1 MHVDVDTKTNSCWC
15 QISQSKSSVAVNSK
29 ASHNFTKGKG
39 HQQVHTTATSRKQIV
54 ISMQKVISLAFHAAV
69 TVVVRQISRSRL
81 KHSWYAQMLVMLLVI
96 SSRMRKLH
104 DADGQ
109 TTNFGTRL
117 EILTIATYEH
127 PSCV

>member
-1 MHVDVDTKTNSCWC
+1 
-15 QISQSKSSVAVNSK
+15 
-29 ASHNFTKGKG
+29 
-39 HQQVHTTATSRKQIV
+39 
-54 ISMQKVISLAFHAAV
+54 MQKVISLAFHAAV

-96 SSRMRKLH
+96 SSRMRKVH